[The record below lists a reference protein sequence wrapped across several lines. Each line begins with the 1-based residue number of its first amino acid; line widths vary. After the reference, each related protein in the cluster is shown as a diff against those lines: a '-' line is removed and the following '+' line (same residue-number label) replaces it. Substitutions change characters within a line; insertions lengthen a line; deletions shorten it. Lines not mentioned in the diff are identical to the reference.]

1 MRARADHF
9 VGAALRDGLPVPPD
23 GEWLVHEGP
32 VELCASGLHFSRH
45 PFDAMRWAPGATL
58 CLVEVEDIVEEMAD
72 KGVCRRR
79 LIVRRIDATE
89 LLRGYTRWCALQVVH
104 LWDAPDVVRQYLET
118 GDESLRSA
126 AWSAAWSTSD
136 TRGSAGA
143 TAAARA
149 ARAATATRTEWAAAP
164 ATATTTAWS
173 VAMAVSGDDDAQ
185 RDEFARLVDEAF
197 DAAGK
202 EA

>member
-1 MRARADHF
+1 MKAYHF
-9 VGAALRDGLPVPPD
+9 VGAELRDGRPVPPD

-45 PFDAMRWAPGATL
+45 PFDAMRWAPEDGDTL
-58 CLVEVEDIVEEMAD
+58 CLVEVEDIVEEMAN

-89 LLRGYTRWCALQVVH
+89 LLRGFARWCALQVIH
-104 LWDAPDVVRQYLET
+104 LWDAPDVVRRYLET
-118 GDESLRSA
+118 GDESLMA
-126 AWSAAWSTSD
+126 ASRAAAMSSWD
-136 TRGSAGA
+136 TRGAAGAAA
-143 TAAARA
+143 TAAAIA
-149 ARAATATRTEWAAAP
+149 SVDWSVARAATRTSMAV
-164 ATATTTAWS
+164 TG
-173 VAMAVSGDDDAQ
+173 AVSGTAQ

>member
-1 MRARADHF
+1 MKAYHF
-9 VGAALRDGLPVPPD
+9 VGAALRDGRPVPPD

-32 VELCASGLHFSRH
+32 VELCESGLHFSRH

-89 LLRGYTRWCALQVVH
+89 LLWGFARWCALQVIH
-104 LWDAPDVVRQYLET
+104 LWDAPDVVRRYLET

-126 AWSAAWSTSD
+126 AWADAMSSWD
-136 TRGSAGA
+136 TRG
-143 TAAARA
+143 AARA
-149 ARAATATRTEWAAAP
+149 AAWAAAKDAARAAARSAARDATRTSMAV
-164 ATATTTAWS
+164 TG
-173 VAMAVSGDDDAQ
+173 AVSGDDTAQ

>member
-1 MRARADHF
+1 MKAYHF
-9 VGAALRDGLPVPPD
+9 VGAALRDGRPVPPD

-89 LLRGYTRWCALQVVH
+89 LLLGYTRWCALQVID

-118 GDESLRSA
+118 GDESLMA
-126 AWSAAWSTSD
+126 ASWAAARASWD
-136 TRGSAGA
+136 TRGSLGA
-143 TAAARA
+143 
-149 ARAATATRTEWAAAP
+149 AATATAITTTWSAARATRVATRTARAAAG
-164 ATATTTAWS
+164 
-173 VAMAVSGDDDAQ
+173 AVSGDDTAQ